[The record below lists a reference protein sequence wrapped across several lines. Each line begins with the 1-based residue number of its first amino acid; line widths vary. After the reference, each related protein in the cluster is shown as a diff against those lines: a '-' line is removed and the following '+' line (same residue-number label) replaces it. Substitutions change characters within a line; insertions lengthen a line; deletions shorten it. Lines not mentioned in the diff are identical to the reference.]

1 MNTINPRLHP
11 EQFSYIVNHA
21 NNRILMVDFA
31 LFPLVEKLWSTF
43 KCVEKVIILT
53 DAAHMPK
60 ESAILDKLICYEDL
74 LTKYDGNI

>member
-1 MNTINPRLHP
+1 
-11 EQFSYIVNHA
+11 
-21 NNRILMVDFA
+21 MVDFA